1 MNLATQL
8 KALKDTQ
15 SLTLAERAQYCC
27 NRAKEL
33 EKTGEY
39 EAAVEALNEFWS
51 SDEVLAIPDAVD
63 QQTRADLMLRIG
75 SLTAWLGST
84 RQHSGSQ
91 EAAKN
96 LITRSIQIFEE
107 LGQSRCLA
115 EARGD
120 LALCYWREGALDEA
134 RVTLESA
141 LNCLGEEDPEL
152 KAALLIR
159 SGIIEVDSERLN
171 QAFNFYSAAKPLV
184 EETQDDSLKATLH
197 AEFALLFKRLGAA
210 ERSEDYVDKAIIENT
225 ASSFHFERAGNYRSL
240 ASVESNLGFAL
251 SIVGRFNEA
260 HQHFIRARSLLLEL
274 RDVRTVAQVDDAR
287 ARTFLAEGRLKEA
300 ERYAREAVKALDKG
314 DECSLL
320 VEALTTHGTV
330 KARLGKYIRARQ
342 LLDRAIE
349 IGQTCGDLEG
359 AGRAMLSVIE
369 ELAAQNSPVQLAE
382 TYESAA
388 DLLRKSQDP
397 STTNRLIS
405 CARIV
410 IDALSDRHVENPS
423 PLAESWDSFS
433 LKERMRAYE
442 KALIERALRD
452 SGGAVTKAARLL
464 GFKHHQSLISL
475 INSRHRDLLSHRAAV
490 RPRRRRL
497 VSSPRKLRRKLRTEP
512 ADAAPAQVRILHVE
526 DHKQIADLVS
536 DLLRAENWGVDLCV
550 DGDSALRKLTS
561 DEPFDVLVFDNSLP
575 GLTGLEL
582 VARVRKIS
590 HRRRTP
596 IVMMSADDF
605 ESEAWRAGVDA
616 FLKKPEEVFELPA
629 TISRLLGE
637 NRKP

>member
-1 MNLATQL
+1 MNLAVQL
-8 KALKDTQ
+8 KPAKDQ
-15 SLTLAERAQYCC
+15 ANLTVADRAREQCKLAKQF
-27 NRAKEL
+27 
-33 EKTGEY
+33 EKIADY
-39 EAAVEALNEFWS
+39 EAAVKALSEFWPRA
-51 SDEVLAIPDAVD
+51 EVPAIPDELD
-63 QQTRADLMLRIG
+63 QRTKAELTLRIG
-75 SLTAWLGST
+75 ALTGWLGST
-84 RQHSGSQ
+84 CQNTGSQ
-91 EAAKN
+91 EIAKN
-96 LITRSIQIFEE
+96 LITESIRLYED
-107 LGQSRCLA
+107 LGEPLRVA
-115 EARGD
+115 EAQGD

-134 RVTLESA
+134 RVTLKGA
-141 LNCLGEEDPEL
+141 IDGLGNGGSDL
-152 KAALLIR
+152 KAILLIR
-159 SGIIEVDSERLN
+159 AGIVETDSHRLN
-171 QAFNFYSAAKPLV
+171 DALRLYNLAKPFID
-184 EETQDDSLKATLH
+184 ETENDSLKGSFHMEL
-197 AEFALLFKRLGAA
+197 ALLFRRLAA
-210 ERSEDYVDKAIIENT
+210 VENREDYFDKALIENAA
-225 ASSFHFERAGNYRSL
+225 ASVHLERAGNKRYL
-240 ASVESNLGFAL
+240 ARVENNLGFLLFTNGQFAD
-251 SIVGRFNEA
+251 A
-260 HQHFIRARSLLLEL
+260 HEHLNRARHLFVEL
-274 RDVRTVAQVDDAR
+274 KDDGFAAIVDDTR

-388 DLLRKSQDP
+388 ELLRKSQDP

-410 IDALSDRHVENPS
+410 IDALSDRHMENPS

-497 VSSPRKLRRKLRTEP
+497 VSSPRKLRRKPRAES
-512 ADAAPAQVRILHVE
+512 ADAAPGQVRILHVE
-526 DHKQIADLVS
+526 DHKQVADLVS